1 MGKIA
6 PVRRLLVLLVVLAL
20 PVLIVGCGGGTT
32 EDTAPETIE
41 GPAPEDDTGGDG
53 GGGGGA
59 GGEGDPAAGK
69 EIFASAGCGNCHA
82 FEDAGTSGTTGPNL
96 DESNVDFEGAVQQ
109 IRSGGGGMPAY
120 EGQLSDKEIADVAA
134 YVTGG

>member
-1 MGKIA
+1 MGVGKIA
-6 PVRRLLVLLVVLAL
+6 PVPRLLVFLVVLAL

-41 GPAPEDDTGGDG
+41 GPAPEDDAGD
-53 GGGGGA
+53 GGGGA

-69 EIFASAGCGNCHA
+69 EIFASAGCGNCHV
-82 FEDAGTSGTTGPNL
+82 FEDAGTSGTAGPNL
-96 DESNVDFEGAVQQ
+96 DESQIDFEGAVQQ
-109 IRSGGGGMPAY
+109 IAEGGGGMPAFKD
-120 EGQLSDKEIADVAA
+120 QLSDEEIANVAA